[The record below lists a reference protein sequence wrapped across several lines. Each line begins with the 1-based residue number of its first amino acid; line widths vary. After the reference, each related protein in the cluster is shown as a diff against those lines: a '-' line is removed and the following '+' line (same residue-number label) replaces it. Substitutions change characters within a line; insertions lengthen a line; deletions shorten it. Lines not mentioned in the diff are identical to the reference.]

1 MYGCLQ
7 PTYIVNINNFIEL
20 LLAGIAAFGRMTA
33 HCCPSGRWI
42 QSQSLHDPVI
52 RISPSLGTLRGVNI
66 ADRLFNL
73 PEIAH
78 APLRVAVVTETY
90 PPEIN
95 GVAMTMG
102 RLVEGLLAK
111 DHHVQL
117 IRPKQTRDDRPQ
129 DADTLQVK
137 LLRGLPLPGYP
148 GLRLG
153 APATGNLIKLWQ
165 GQRPHIV
172 HIVTEGPLGWSALR
186 AAARLNIATC
196 ADFHTNFHSYSAHY
210 GFGLLK
216 QAVANYLKRFHN
228 RALCTMVPT
237 EEMRADLA
245 ASGYRHL
252 RVVARGVET
261 KLFHPSRRSQALR
274 SEWGVGREHPAV
286 VHVGRLAAEK
296 NLSLVFTAFEAMRAR
311 HPKARLILVGDGPKR
326 EHYQRQYPEHVYAGM
341 RRGEDLA
348 AHYASGD
355 IFLVPSL
362 TETFGNVTVEAMASG
377 LAVVAFDYAAARQH
391 MRDGVNGVLVP
402 PGNERVFIERA
413 CALIDDPAQTAD
425 LGHRARKTAE
435 GLARDGVVDELVT
448 TYHEVMARHVAA
460 WPQPVEARG

>member
-1 MYGCLQ
+1 M
-7 PTYIVNINNFIEL
+7 
-20 LLAGIAAFGRMTA
+20 
-33 HCCPSGRWI
+33 
-42 QSQSLHDPVI
+42 
-52 RISPSLGTLRGVNI
+52 NI
-66 ADRLFNL
+66 AERLFDFPL
-73 PEIAH
+73 ATA

-102 RLVEGLLAK
+102 RLVEGLMVK
-111 DHHVQL
+111 NHHVQL
-117 IRPKQTRDDRPQ
+117 VRPKQTRDDRPL
-129 DADTLQVK
+129 DAETLQVK
-137 LLRGLPLPGYP
+137 LVRGLPIPAYP
-148 GLRLG
+148 GLKVG

-165 GQRPHIV
+165 SERPDIV

-216 QAVANYLKRFHN
+216 QVVANYLKRFHN

-245 ASGYRHL
+245 AEGYRHL
-252 RVVARGVET
+252 RVVTRGVET
-261 KLFHPSRRSQALR
+261 KLFHPSRRSPALR
-274 SEWGVGREHPAV
+274 SAWGVGQEHPAV
-286 VHVGRLAAEK
+286 IHVGRLAAEK

-326 EHYQRQYPEHVYAGM
+326 EHYQRQYPEHVFAGM
-341 RRGEDLA
+341 RRGDDLA
-348 AHYASGD
+348 AYYASGD
-355 IFLVPSL
+355 IFLGPSL

-391 MRDGVNGVLVP
+391 MQDSVNGVLVP
-402 PGNERVFIERA
+402 PGNNRVFIEKA
-413 CALIDDPAQTAD
+413 CALIDDPARTAN

-435 GLARDGVVDELVT
+435 GLGWDGVVDALVT
-448 TYHEVMARHVAA
+448 TYHDVMARHADA
-460 WPQPVEARG
+460 RPQSQAGEAYG